1 MATIGDLII
10 KIGADITGIQSGL
23 GLLNS
28 EVQKSKGEFTKLG
41 LEVTAA
47 GAAITAF
54 MGLSINAAAEEETIM
69 ARIANTLKNVGV
81 NYDDVK
87 DSLDEMIMSMEKSTA
102 VSHDKLYGAFQML
115 LNITGD
121 YDASLRLLPIA
132 IDLAAGANIDYAT
145 AAKLV
150 GKVEEGNTAILARYG
165 IIVAKGA
172 TQTEILEAITKR
184 FGGSAVTVGNQ
195 TEGAMDKI
203 KNSFDNLQKSVGKLF
218 LTSLKPLF
226 EELAKIIDKVTEWG
240 QKNPELFTGIVTIVA
255 AIGLLMTALG
265 PLIMMLPG
273 IIAFLGLPGMAGAIA
288 IGAGAFI
295 AAIPM
300 IVAFGAAIA
309 AVIFLIVQLI
319 GLWDALSHLDRLTPG
334 AQLKP
339 GTEELAAKG
348 RAMGLGPQ
356 YAYASGGFAMSPQ
369 IASVGEAG
377 PEAIIPLSKM
387 GGMGGTN
394 VTIQAGAFMGSRED
408 ARNFARMLQ
417 EIMRNENNTRTYGRL
432 V

>member
-10 KIGADITGIQSGL
+10 KIGADISGIQSGL

-28 EVQKSKGEFTKLG
+28 EVQKSTGEFTKLG

-54 MGLSINAAAEEETIM
+54 MGISIKKAAEEETIM
-69 ARIANTLKNVGV
+69 ARLSNTLKNVGV

-87 DSLDEMIMSMEKSTA
+87 DSLDSVIRNMESATGIA
-102 VSHDKLYGAFQML
+102 HDKLYGAFQML

-132 IDLAAGANIDYAT
+132 MDLAAGAGIDYAT

-195 TEGAMDKI
+195 TEGAMNKI
-203 KNSFDNLQKSVGKLF
+203 KNSFDNLQESVGKLF

-240 QKNPELFTGIVTIVA
+240 QKNPELFTGIVMIVT
-255 AIGLLMTALG
+255 AIGLLMAALG

-288 IGAGAFI
+288 VGAGAFI
-295 AAIPM
+295 AALPM
-300 IVAFGAAIA
+300 IAAFGAAIA
-309 AVIFLIVQLI
+309 AVIFLVSQLI
-319 GLWDALSHLDRLTPG
+319 ALFFALKDAAVPIAT
-334 AQLKP
+334 LKP

-348 RAMGLGPQ
+348 RAMGLGPK
-356 YAYASGGFAMSPQ
+356 YAYASGGIASSPQ
-369 IASVGEAG
+369 IASLGEAG
-377 PEAIIPLSKM
+377 PEAVIPLSKM

-408 ARNFARMLQ
+408 ARSFARMLQ
-417 EIMRNENNTRTYGRL
+417 ELMRNENNTRTYGRL